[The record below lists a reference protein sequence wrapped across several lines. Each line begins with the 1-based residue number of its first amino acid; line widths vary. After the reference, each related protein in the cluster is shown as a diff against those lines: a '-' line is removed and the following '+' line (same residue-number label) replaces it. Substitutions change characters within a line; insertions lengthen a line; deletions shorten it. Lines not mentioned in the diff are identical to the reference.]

1 VTAFHSAR
9 ENGFA
14 IAARHH
20 SVGRFGFNFTMA
32 FCSFLRVARL
42 ALILLASS
50 AGLSAA
56 APTAVGEEPFP
67 VPLSAYSE
75 GEEGA
80 SLKEIIRH
88 RAEMEPF
95 NVVATL
101 IFFLAILHTFLAPK
115 ILQWSHHYRHEHDE
129 RVKHLLSN
137 RQLRPGEKLPV
148 SFKAEVLH
156 FFGEI
161 EAIFGIWVIPLLVAI
176 AAMQSWH
183 TTEKYLSNG
192 VNYTEP
198 VFVVVIMAIAASRPI
213 LRLSETALGRIA
225 ALGRGTPAAWW
236 LTILTV
242 GPILGSFITEPAA
255 MTISAMLLL
264 ENFYR
269 LNPSVRLKY
278 ATLGLLF
285 VNVSVGGTLTHFA
298 APPVLMV
305 AGKWGWGLT
314 HMIGNFGWK
323 AVVGI
328 VIANIL
334 YYFFFR
340 RELKALDSSKRAPT
354 EEDVQEAHW
363 AKRNTPIPGWITMM
377 HVAALFWTVFTAHY
391 TALYLGGFLV
401 FLAFTQATS
410 HHQNPISLR
419 SPILVG
425 FFLAGLVIHGTLQQ
439 WWIAPVLSSLS
450 ALPLMLGATVLT
462 AFNDNAAITYLAS
475 LVPGFSD
482 EMKYAVVA
490 GAVAGG
496 GLTVIANAPNPAGQ
510 SILASCFKD
519 GVSPLGLL
527 LGALI
532 PTLIMGLAFLFLP

>member
-1 VTAFHSAR
+1 
-9 ENGFA
+9 
-14 IAARHH
+14 
-20 SVGRFGFNFTMA
+20 MA
-32 FCSFLRVARL
+32 LRCFSFRTTGL
-42 ALILLASS
+42 ALLLFASTVGLWAASPVS
-50 AGLSAA
+50 A
-56 APTAVGEEPFP
+56 EDKPFP
-67 VPLSAYSE
+67 VPLSAYAD
-75 GEEGA
+75 GEKGA
-80 SLKEIIRH
+80 SLSEILRH
-88 RAEMEPF
+88 RIEVEPF
-95 NVVATL
+95 NLIATV
-101 IFFLAILHTFLAPK
+101 IFLLAILHTFLAPK

-129 RVKHLLSN
+129 RVKRLLADQ
-137 RQLRPGEKLPV
+137 QLHPREKLPV

-176 AAMQSWH
+176 TATQSWQ
-183 TTEKYLSNG
+183 TTAGYLSEG

-198 VFVVVIMAIAASRPI
+198 IFVVVIMAIAASRPI
-213 LRLSETALGRIA
+213 LRLAETALGSIA
-225 ALGRGTPAAWW
+225 AIGRGTPAAWW
-236 LTILTV
+236 FTILSA

-255 MTISAMLLL
+255 MTISALLLL

-269 LNPSVRLKY
+269 LNPSARLKY

-305 AGKWGWGLT
+305 AGKWGWGLS

-328 VIANIL
+328 LLANTL
-334 YYFFFR
+334 YYFIFR
-340 RELKALDSSKRAPT
+340 RELKALDSSKQAPT

-363 AKRNTPIPGWITMM
+363 ANRSSQIPVWISTV
-377 HVAALFWTVFTAHY
+377 HVIALIWTVFTAHY

-401 FLAFTQATS
+401 FLAFTQATA
-410 HHQNPISLR
+410 HHQNPMSLR

-439 WWIAPVLSSLS
+439 WWIAPVLGSLS
-450 ALPLMLGATVLT
+450 ALPMMLGSVVLT

-475 LVPGFSD
+475 LVPGFTD

-510 SILASCFKD
+510 SILGSCFKD
-519 GVSPLGLL
+519 GVSPLSLF

-532 PTLIMGLAFLFLP
+532 PTVIMVLAFLFLP